1 MEKLDSAL
9 REWIVLYFH
18 YFNFFILMHF
28 TNQIT
33 VQQSLAEKLSLIFKN
48 GKTFTGCYTIA
59 LKLRDEFN
67 DNFFCYI
74 F

>member
-33 VQQSLAEKLSLIFKN
+33 LQQSLAEKLSLIFKME
-48 GKTFTGCYTIA
+48 
-59 LKLRDEFN
+59 KLLQGV
-67 DNFFCYI
+67 I
-74 F
+74 P